1 MSKSHDHRPTRRFAG
16 AVLSVSALAS
26 AGAVV
31 LGLAQP
37 AWASVPTS
45 PVGSQFCADYGEVSN
60 GSYAN
65 VYACNGPS
73 RGNIHFTSASGATI
87 TTDTVGFQCVELA
100 DRYLYA
106 ERGWSPEF
114 TNGADI
120 VRMYGQAHGIAPIV
134 SGNGS
139 GQTPQPGDV
148 ISFSVLSNF
157 TDSSGYYPGHV
168 ALVVAK
174 SATSITILSENW
186 GGRSAYATLGLS
198 GTRVH
203 SISTENGSGTYV
215 NTPYIEWL
223 PTTASS
229 TPPPPPPPPASYGP
243 YSVIGTGSNGLNE
256 RSQPSTSATIVG
268 HLANGTAVYLSC
280 QVAGSA
286 DSTGG
291 SPSTD
296 SIWDRLTNG
305 AYVADYW
312 LSTPAVGTFSAGI
325 PRC

>member
-1 MSKSHDHRPTRRFAG
+1 MSKLHNHRLTRKFAA
-16 AVLSVSALAS
+16 AVLSLSAVAS

-37 AWASVPTS
+37 AWASVPTG
-45 PVGSQFCADYGEVSN
+45 PLGSQFCTDYGEGSN

-73 RGNIHFTSASGATI
+73 RGNISFKTASGTTV

-106 ERGWSPEF
+106 EKGWSPEF

-120 VRMYGQAHGIAPIV
+120 VRVYGQAHGIAPIV
-134 SGNGS
+134 SGNTS
-139 GQTPQPGDV
+139 GQTPKPGDV

-157 TDSSGYYPGHV
+157 TDDGGYYPGHV
-168 ALVVAK
+168 ALVVAQTP
-174 SATSITILSENW
+174 TSITILSENW
-186 GGRSAYATLGLS
+186 GGQSAKSTLGLS
-198 GTRVH
+198 GTRVS
-203 SISTENGSGTYV
+203 SIQTENGSGAFV
-215 NTPYIEWL
+215 NTPYIEWM
-223 PTTASS
+223 PITASS
-229 TPPPPPPPPASYGP
+229 TPPPPSYGP
-243 YSVIGTGSNGLNE
+243 YAVVGTGSNGLNE
-256 RSQPSTSATIVG
+256 RSQPSTSATTVG
-268 HLANGTAVYLSC
+268 DLANGTVVYLSC
-280 QVAGSA
+280 QTAGTA
-286 DSTGG
+286 YSTGG
-291 SPSTD
+291 TPSTD

-312 LSTPAVGTFSAGI
+312 LSTPAVGTFSPGI